1 MALVLRHPS
10 HRFWRYHCNP
20 QSWFAP
26 QEPARRDAA
35 GVWEPKITVRKQD
48 GRLKYVIEVDGTDPD
63 DLDVSISEYAI
74 TVKGERRQ
82 EREIERRGYE
92 WREISH
98 SSFSRSLSLP
108 RSVDW
113 EKAEATFEDGVLQ
126 VCMAIIEEEP
136 KHIEIRTGDKN
147 RQAGV

>member
-10 HRFWRYHCNP
+10 HRLWRYYGNP

-26 QEPARRDAA
+26 QVPSRRDAA
-35 GVWEPKITVRKQD
+35 DVWEPKITVRKQD
-48 GRLKYVIEVDGTDPD
+48 GRLKYLIEVDGTDPD

-92 WREISH
+92 WREISQ
-98 SSFSRSLSLP
+98 SSF
-108 RSVDW
+108 
-113 EKAEATFEDGVLQ
+113 
-126 VCMAIIEEEP
+126 
-136 KHIEIRTGDKN
+136 
-147 RQAGV
+147 